1 MQSGF
6 RVSGICPLYSKEPLA
21 KLPSYYSFVSE
32 SILSLN
38 ETLIDLLKKNQGCG
52 GENGKW
58 THWKETTK
66 HGEMLSLPMFEQ
78 HAMRDSPEKQ
88 KREKEE
94 KQWHH

>member
-52 GENGKW
+52 GENGK
-58 THWKETTK
+58 
-66 HGEMLSLPMFEQ
+66 
-78 HAMRDSPEKQ
+78 
-88 KREKEE
+88 
-94 KQWHH
+94 